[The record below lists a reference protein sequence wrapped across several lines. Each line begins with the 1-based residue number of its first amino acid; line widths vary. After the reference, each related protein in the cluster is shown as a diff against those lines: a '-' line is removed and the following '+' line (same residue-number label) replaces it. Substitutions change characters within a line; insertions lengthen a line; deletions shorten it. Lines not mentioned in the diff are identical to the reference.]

1 MITHTSPAELIKRAE
16 MKSYIDV
23 DVNTRDHCN
32 GVKTIECRVA
42 FNAEQYPVNIDKL
55 IDYLRSAVTDGVTP
69 HNTEDKDA

>member
-1 MITHTSPAELIKRAE
+1 MKRAE
-16 MKSYIDV
+16 MKDNIDV
-23 DVNTRDHCN
+23 DVHVIDHCN

-55 IDYLRSAVTDGVTP
+55 IDYLRSAVTDSVTP